1 MDGETLADLKAQT
14 KNPQCATQNT
24 QRICCVKLLLRVMR
38 MVVRETNLQG
48 EGVKF
53 VKRGKVRDIYEVDGQ
68 LLIVA
73 TDRIS
78 AFDVVLPT
86 PIPDKGRILNKM
98 SIFWFDRTKHIVPNH
113 LLAWKVEDLPEPL
126 KPYIDLLWNRFM
138 LVRKTQVVPIEC
150 VVRGYLYG
158 SAWKDY
164 QATGEVCGIKLPSGM
179 NLAEKLPEPI
189 FTPATKAQVGHDENI
204 TFEQVVNSIGKELA
218 ERLRDLSIQ
227 IYLFASNHAEQ
238 RGIILADTKFEFGIT
253 DNGDL
258 ILIDEVLTP
267 DSSRFWDAKTY
278 EPGKPQDNFDKQ
290 FVRDYLES
298 INWNK
303 EPPAPE
309 LPTDVVAKTRER
321 YIEAY
326 RRITGEEL

>member
-1 MDGETLADLKAQT
+1 M
-14 KNPQCATQNT
+14 
-24 QRICCVKLLLRVMR
+24 I
-38 MVVRETNLQG
+38 VRETNLQG
-48 EGVKF
+48 EGVRF

-78 AFDVVLPT
+78 AFDVVMPT

-98 SIFWFDRTKHIVPNH
+98 SVFWFGRTRNIVPNH
-113 LLAWKVEDLPEPL
+113 LLGWKVEDLPEPI
-126 KPYIDLLWNRFM
+126 KPHTDLLCDRFM
-138 LVRKTQVVPIEC
+138 LVRKAQVIPIEC

-164 QATGEVCGIKLPSGM
+164 QGTGEVCGIKLPLGLK
-179 NLAEKLPEPI
+179 LAEKLPEPI

-204 TFEQVVNSIGKELA
+204 AFERVVDLVGKELA

-227 IYLFASNHAEQ
+227 IYLFAANHAEQ

-253 DNGDL
+253 DDGEL

-267 DSSRFWDAKTY
+267 DSSRFWDATTY
-278 EPGKPQDNFDKQ
+278 EVGKTQDNFDKQ
-290 FVRDYLES
+290 FLRDYLES

-309 LPTDVVAKTRER
+309 LPPDVVAKTRER
-321 YIEAY
+321 YLEAY

>member
-1 MDGETLADLKAQT
+1 MLML
-14 KNPQCATQNT
+14 
-24 QRICCVKLLLRVMR
+24 
-38 MVVRETNLQG
+38 VRETNLQG
-48 EGVKF
+48 EGVHF
-53 VKRGKVRDIYEVDGQ
+53 VKRGKVRDIYTFDGQ

-86 PIPDKGRILNKM
+86 PIPDKGRILNRM
-98 SIFWFDRTKHIVPNH
+98 SVFWFERTRHIVPNH
-113 LLAWKVEDLPEPL
+113 LLAWQIEDLPEPL
-126 KPYIDLLWNRFM
+126 KPYADLLRDRFM
-138 LVRKTQVVPIEC
+138 LVRKAQVVPIEC

-164 QATGEVCGIKLPSGM
+164 QATGEVCGIKLPPGM
-179 NLAEKLPEPI
+179 KLAEKLPEPI

-204 TFEQVVNSIGKELA
+204 SFQRVVEIVGKELA

-227 IYLFASNHAEQ
+227 LYLFAANHAEQ
-238 RGIILADTKFEFGIT
+238 RGLILADTKFEFGIT
-253 DNGDL
+253 EDGEL

-267 DSSRFWDAKTY
+267 DSSRFWDASTY
-278 EPGKPQDNFDKQ
+278 EPGKPQENFDKQ

-298 INWNK
+298 LNWNK

-309 LPTDVVAKTRER
+309 LPPEVVEKTRQR
-321 YIEAY
+321 YLEAY

>member
-1 MDGETLADLKAQT
+1 MA
-14 KNPQCATQNT
+14 
-24 QRICCVKLLLRVMR
+24 

-48 EGVKF
+48 EGVRF
-53 VKRGKVRDIYEVDGQ
+53 VKRGKVRDIYTVDGQ

-86 PIPDKGRILNKM
+86 PIPDKGRILNRM
-98 SIFWFDRTKHIVPNH
+98 SVFWFERTKHIVPNH
-113 LLAWKVEDLPEPL
+113 LLTWKVEGLPESL
-126 KPYIDLLWNRFM
+126 KPYTDLLCDRFM
-138 LVRKTQVVPIEC
+138 LVRKAKVVPIEC

-164 QATGEVCGIKLPSGM
+164 QKTGEVCGIKLPKGM
-179 NLAEKLPEPI
+179 KLAEKLPEPL

-204 TFEQVVNSIGKELA
+204 SFERVVDLVGKELA

-227 IYLFASNHAEQ
+227 IYLFASSHTEQ
-238 RGIILADTKFEFGIT
+238 KGIILADTKFEFGVT
-253 DNGDL
+253 EEDDL

-267 DSSRFWDAKTY
+267 DSSRFWDATTY
-278 EPGKPQDNFDKQ
+278 EPGKSQENFDKQ

-298 INWNK
+298 LNWNK

-309 LPTDVVAKTRER
+309 LPIDVVAKTRER
-321 YIEAY
+321 YLEAY
-326 RRITGEEL
+326 RRIVGGEL